1 MPEIIEQPFRLYQD
15 DPVIAVADG
24 TAATWSDIWKY
35 QVPVGVSL
43 ILKPSHTFA
52 CYLYESTSPGQ
63 CTQTNTMVKIEKR
76 DASESSVTKA
86 FLDLYKTCTE
96 FQERSKMARLQVPE
110 EGLIINEREYLV
122 ISVYDPDGAVD
133 EAGAAGGDSYFELHI
148 AKVRKALG
156 A

>member
-15 DPVIAVADG
+15 DPVIATADG
-24 TAATWSDIWKY
+24 VIATWSDIWKY

-43 ILKPSHTFA
+43 ILKPEHTFA
-52 CYLYESTSPGQ
+52 VYVHESTHDTE
-63 CTQTNTMVKIEKR
+63 CTTTNTMIKIEKR
-76 DASESSVTKA
+76 DASESEVVK
-86 FLDLYKTCTE
+86 LYQDIYLACRE
-96 FQERSKMARLQVPE
+96 FQERPLMAHMMVPP
-110 EGLIINEREYLV
+110 EGVIVSEREFLV

-133 EAGAAGGDSYFELHI
+133 EAGSTVDCYFELHI

>member
-1 MPEIIEQPFRLYQD
+1 MPDIIEQPFRLYQD

-24 TAATWSDIWKY
+24 TLAVWSDIWKY

-43 ILKPSHTFA
+43 ILKPHHTFA
-52 CYLYESTSPGQ
+52 CYLFESTHSTE
-63 CTQTNTMVKIEKR
+63 CTTTNTMVKIEKR
-76 DASESSVTKA
+76 DASESDVVKCL
-86 FLDLYKTCTE
+86 LDLYITMRTFDEKPLM
-96 FQERSKMARLQVPE
+96 RKLDVPE
-110 EGLIINEREYLV
+110 EGIIINEREFLV

-133 EAGAAGGDSYFELHI
+133 EAGGTSDSFFELHI